1 MAFRDYV
8 IKRMALFVVVI
19 IGVVTVTFLLSHV
32 IPADPVGAIL
42 GENAPP
48 ELVRKTERL
57 LGLHLPLHQ
66 QYIRFIKGVVSWD
79 FGIALRTQKPV
90 SEDLKTYFPATLE
103 LVMLSMLIAIT
114 CGIGFGIISAVK
126 RNEMPDNMSRVFSL
140 VGISMPAF
148 WLGLLLILILYYHLD
163 LIPAGGRLSPRISS
177 PPGITGLYTLDSLLA
192 GEFNTF
198 WNALY
203 HLLGPALVLGWIQ
216 TAYICRVTRSSM
228 LEVFNE
234 EYIRTARVKGLKEK
248 IVVLRHAFRNA
259 AIPVIT
265 MVGISFG
272 YLLEGSVLTETVFGY
287 PGLGRYSVNSFLSLD
302 MNAVVGSVTLI
313 AICYALSN
321 LIVDLIYGFLDPRVK
336 Y

>member
-1 MAFRDYV
+1 MPFRDYV
-8 IKRMALFVVVI
+8 IKRLALFVVVI
-19 IGVVTVTFLLSHV
+19 FGVVTVTFLLSHV

-48 ELVRKTERL
+48 ELVKKTEEL

-66 QYIRFIKGVVSWD
+66 QYIRFVKGVIYWD
-79 FGIALRTQKPV
+79 FGIALRTQNPV
-90 SEDLKTYFPATLE
+90 SKDLRTYFPATLE
-103 LVMLSMLIAIT
+103 LVTLSMIIAIT
-114 CGIGFGIISAVK
+114 CGIGIGILSAVK
-126 RNEMPDNMSRVFSL
+126 RNKMPDNISRIFSL

-148 WLGLLLILILYYHLD
+148 WLGLLLILVLYYHLAI
-163 LIPAGGRLSPRISS
+163 IPAGGRLSPRISS
-177 PPGITGLYTLDSLLA
+177 PLTVTGLYTVDSLIA
-192 GEFNTF
+192 GDFRRF
-198 WNALY
+198 WDALY
-203 HLLGPALVLGWIQ
+203 HLVGPALVLGWIQ

-228 LEVFNE
+228 LEIFNE
-234 EYIRTARVKGLKEK
+234 EYIRTARVKGLREK
-248 IVVLRHAFRNA
+248 IVIFRHAFKNA
-259 AIPVIT
+259 AIPVVT

-302 MNAVVGSVTLI
+302 LNAVVGSVTLI

-321 LIVDLIYGFLDPRVK
+321 LIVDLLYGFLDPRVK

>member
-1 MAFRDYV
+1 MAFLDYV
-8 IKRMALFVVVI
+8 IKRMALFVLVI

-48 ELVRKTERL
+48 ELVKRTERL
-57 LGLHLPLHQ
+57 LGLDLPLHQ
-66 QYIRFIKGVVSWD
+66 QYIRYVKGMLYWD
-79 FGIALRTQKPV
+79 FGIALRTQNPV
-90 SEDLKTYFPATLE
+90 SQDLKTYFPATLE
-103 LVMLSMLIAIT
+103 LVILSMLIAIT
-114 CGIGFGIISAVK
+114 CGIGVGILSAVK
-126 RNEMPDNMSRVFSL
+126 RNKLPDNISRIFSL
-140 VGISMPAF
+140 IGISMPAF
-148 WLGLLLILILYYHLD
+148 WLGLLVILILYYHLSI
-163 LIPAGGRLSPRISS
+163 IPPGGRLSPHIS
-177 PPGITGLYTLDSLLA
+177 PPLTVTGLYTIDSLIA
-192 GEFNTF
+192 GELRTF
-198 WNALY
+198 LDALY
-203 HLLGPALVLGWIQ
+203 HLLGPGLVLGWIQ

-234 EYIRTARVKGLKEK
+234 EYIRTARVKGLKER
-248 IVVLRHAFRNA
+248 IVIFRHAFKNA

-302 MNAVVGSVTLI
+302 LNAVVGSVTLI
-313 AICYALSN
+313 AMCYALSN
-321 LIVDLIYGFLDPRVK
+321 LVVDLLYGYLDPRVK

>member
-1 MAFRDYV
+1 M
-8 IKRMALFVVVI
+8 
-19 IGVVTVTFLLSHV
+19 
-32 IPADPVGAIL
+32 
-42 GENAPP
+42 
-48 ELVRKTERL
+48 
-57 LGLHLPLHQ
+57 
-66 QYIRFIKGVVSWD
+66 KGVVYWD
-79 FGIALRTQKPV
+79 FGIALRTQNPV
-90 SEDLKTYFPATLE
+90 SKDLKAYFPATLE
-103 LVMLSMLIAIT
+103 LVTLAMLIAIT
-114 CGIGFGIISAVK
+114 CGIGLGILSAVR
-126 RNEMPDNMSRVFSL
+126 RNKMADNISRVFSL

-148 WLGLLLILILYYHLD
+148 WLGLLLILILYYHLGI
-163 LIPAGGRLSPRISS
+163 IPAGGRLSPRIS
-177 PPGITGLYTLDSLLA
+177 PPLTVTGLYTVDSLIA
-192 GEFNTF
+192 GEFRTF
-198 WNALY
+198 WDALY

-234 EYIRTARVKGLKEK
+234 EYIRTARVKGLREK
-248 IVVLRHAFRNA
+248 IVIFRHALKNA

-302 MNAVVGSVTLI
+302 LNAVVGSITLI

-321 LIVDLIYGFLDPRVK
+321 LIVDLLYGFLDPRVK

>member
-1 MAFRDYV
+1 MAFRDYL
-8 IKRMALFVVVI
+8 IKRMALFVLVI

-48 ELVRKTERL
+48 ELVKKTERL

-66 QYIRFIKGVVSWD
+66 QYVRFVKGILYWD
-79 FGIALRTQKPV
+79 FGIALRTQNPV
-90 SEDLKTYFPATLE
+90 SKDLRTYFPATLE
-103 LVMLSMLIAIT
+103 LVMLSMMIAIT
-114 CGIGFGIISAVK
+114 CGIGFGILSAVK
-126 RNEMPDNMSRVFSL
+126 RNRLPDNISRVFSL

-148 WLGLLLILILYYHLD
+148 WLGLLLILVLYYHLA
-163 LIPAGGRLSPRISS
+163 LIPAGGRLSPRIS
-177 PPGITGLYTLDSLLA
+177 PPLTVTGLYTVDSLIA
-192 GEFNTF
+192 GDLRTF
-198 WNALY
+198 WDALY

-216 TAYICRVTRSSM
+216 TAYICRVTRSAM

-234 EYIRTARVKGLKEK
+234 EYIRTARVKGLREK
-248 IVVLRHAFRNA
+248 IVIFRHAFKNA

-302 MNAVVGSVTLI
+302 LNAVVGSVTLI

>member
-1 MAFRDYV
+1 MPFRDYV
-8 IKRMALFVVVI
+8 IKRLALFVVVI
-19 IGVVTVTFLLSHV
+19 FGVVTVTFLLSHV

-48 ELVRKTERL
+48 ELVKKTEEL

-66 QYIRFIKGVVSWD
+66 QYIRFVKGVLYWD
-79 FGIALRTQKPV
+79 FGIALRTQNPV
-90 SEDLKTYFPATLE
+90 SKDLKTYFPATLE
-103 LVMLSMLIAIT
+103 LVTLSMIIAIT
-114 CGIGFGIISAVK
+114 CGIGIGILSAVK
-126 RNEMPDNMSRVFSL
+126 RNKMPDNISRIFSL

-148 WLGLLLILILYYHLD
+148 WLGLLLILVLYYHLAI
-163 LIPAGGRLSPRISS
+163 IPAGGRLSPRISS
-177 PPGITGLYTLDSLLA
+177 PLTVTGLYTVDSLIA
-192 GEFNTF
+192 GDFRRF
-198 WNALY
+198 WDALY
-203 HLLGPALVLGWIQ
+203 HLVGPALVLGWIQ

-228 LEVFNE
+228 LEIFNE
-234 EYIRTARVKGLKEK
+234 EYIRTARVKGLREK
-248 IVVLRHAFRNA
+248 IVIFRHAFKNA
-259 AIPVIT
+259 AIPVVT

-302 MNAVVGSVTLI
+302 LNAVVGSVTLI

-321 LIVDLIYGFLDPRVK
+321 LIVDLLYGFLDPRVK

>member
-1 MAFRDYV
+1 MAFRHYV
-8 IKRMALFVVVI
+8 ARRIGLFVVVI

-42 GENAPP
+42 GENAPQ
-48 ELVRKTERL
+48 ELVEKIERQ
-57 LGLHLPLHQ
+57 LGLDLPLYQ
-66 QYIRFIKGVVSWD
+66 QYIRYMKGIMRWD
-79 FGIALRTQKPV
+79 FGISLRTQNPV
-90 SEDLKTYFPATLE
+90 SRDLKTYFPATLE
-103 LVMLSMLIAIT
+103 LVMLAMLIAISS
-114 CGIGFGIISAVK
+114 GIGLGILSAVK
-126 RNEMPDNMSRVFSL
+126 RNRLPDNISRISSL

-148 WLGLLLILILYYHLD
+148 WLGLLFILILYYHLGI
-163 LIPAGGRLSPRISS
+163 IPAGGRLSPRIF
-177 PPGITGLYTLDSLLA
+177 PPPTVTGLYTIDSLIA
-192 GEFNTF
+192 GEFRTF
-198 WNALY
+198 WDALH

-248 IVVLRHAFRNA
+248 IVIFRHAFRNA

-302 MNAVVGSVTLI
+302 LNAVVGSVTLI

-321 LIVDLIYGFLDPRVK
+321 LVVDLLYGSLDPRVK

>member
-8 IKRMALFVVVI
+8 IKRMALFFVVI
-19 IGVVTVTFLLSHV
+19 FGVVTVTFLLSHV

-79 FGIALRTQKPV
+79 FGMALRTQNPV

-126 RNEMPDNMSRVFSL
+126 RNEMPDNISRVFSL

-192 GEFNTF
+192 GEFKTF
-198 WNALY
+198 WDALY

-248 IVVLRHAFRNA
+248 IVILRHAFKNA

-302 MNAVVGSVTLI
+302 LNAVVGSVTLI

>member
-1 MAFRDYV
+1 MRFGEYFVR
-8 IKRMALFVVVI
+8 RLALFIVVI

-48 ELVRKTERL
+48 ELVKKTERL
-57 LGLHLPLHQ
+57 LGLNLPLHQ
-66 QYIRFIKGVVSWD
+66 QYIRYLKGIVHWD
-79 FGIALRTQKPV
+79 FGIALRTQNPV
-90 SEDLKTYFPATLE
+90 SKDLKTYFPATLE
-103 LVMLSMLIAIT
+103 LVSLAMLIAIMG
-114 CGIGFGIISAVK
+114 GIGIGILSAVK
-126 RNEMPDNMSRVFSL
+126 RNKMPDNISRVFSL

-148 WLGLLLILILYYHLD
+148 WLGLLLILILYYHLG
-163 LIPAGGRLSPRISS
+163 LIPAGGRLSPRIS
-177 PPGITGLYTLDSLLA
+177 PPPTVTGLYTIDSLIA
-192 GEFNTF
+192 GEFRTF
-198 WNALY
+198 WDALY

-216 TAYICRVTRSSM
+216 TAYIGRVTRSSM

-234 EYIRTARVKGLKEK
+234 EYIRTARVKGLAER
-248 IVVLRHAFRNA
+248 VVIFRHAFRNA

-302 MNAVVGSVTLI
+302 LNAVVGSITLI

-321 LIVDLIYGFLDPRVK
+321 LIVDLLYGFLDPRVK

>member
-1 MAFRDYV
+1 MAFRHYV
-8 IKRMALFVVVI
+8 ARRIGLFVVVI

-42 GENAPP
+42 GENAPQ
-48 ELVRKTERL
+48 ELVEKIERQ
-57 LGLHLPLHQ
+57 LGLDLPLYQ
-66 QYIRFIKGVVSWD
+66 QYIRYMKGIMRWD
-79 FGIALRTQKPV
+79 FGMSLRTQNPV
-90 SEDLKTYFPATLE
+90 SRDLKTYFPATLE
-103 LVMLSMLIAIT
+103 LVMLAMLIAISS
-114 CGIGFGIISAVK
+114 GIGLGILSAVK
-126 RNEMPDNMSRVFSL
+126 RNRLPDNISRISSL

-148 WLGLLLILILYYHLD
+148 WLGLLFILILYYHLGI
-163 LIPAGGRLSPRISS
+163 IPAGGRLSPHIF
-177 PPGITGLYTLDSLLA
+177 PPPTVTGLYTIDSLIA
-192 GEFNTF
+192 GEFRTF
-198 WNALY
+198 WDALH

-248 IVVLRHAFRNA
+248 IVIFRHAFRNA

-302 MNAVVGSVTLI
+302 LNAVVGSVTLI

-321 LIVDLIYGFLDPRVK
+321 LVVDLLYGSLDPRVK

>member
-1 MAFRDYV
+1 MNFIEYLV
-8 IKRMALFVVVI
+8 KRMALFVVVV

-48 ELVRKTERL
+48 ELVKKTERL

-66 QYIRFIKGVVSWD
+66 QYIRYLKGVVFWD
-79 FGIALRTQKPV
+79 FGIALRTQNPV
-90 SEDLKTYFPATLE
+90 SKDLKAYFPATLE
-103 LVMLSMLIAIT
+103 LVTLAMLIAII
-114 CGIGFGIISAVK
+114 CGIGLGILSAVR
-126 RNEMPDNMSRVFSL
+126 RNKMSDNISRVFSL

-148 WLGLLLILILYYHLD
+148 WLGLLLILIFYYHLD
-163 LIPAGGRLSPRISS
+163 IIPAGGRLSPRIS
-177 PPGITGLYTLDSLLA
+177 PPGTVTGLYTVDSLIA
-192 GEFNTF
+192 GEFRTF
-198 WNALY
+198 WDALY

-234 EYIRTARVKGLKEK
+234 EYIRTARVKGLREK
-248 IVVLRHAFRNA
+248 IVIFRHAFKNA

-287 PGLGRYSVNSFLSLD
+287 PGLGRYSVNSFLALD
-302 MNAVVGSVTLI
+302 LNAVVGSITLI
-313 AICYALSN
+313 AICFALSN
-321 LIVDLIYGFLDPRVK
+321 LIVDLLYRFLDPRVK